1 LILTY
6 QYYGKK
12 RATTAITKVS
22 PVAFSRSMHNIMS
35 VRAANLA
42 HASRDNDKIMKTP
55 ILNKPLTI
63 PMPLAIH
70 LSDDSG
76 TPDTRL
82 PE

>member
-1 LILTY
+1 
-6 QYYGKK
+6 
-12 RATTAITKVS
+12 
-22 PVAFSRSMHNIMS
+22 MHNIMS